1 MKDLLTEE
9 TLELALVAGRP
20 CLDFAN
26 HGQRLLG
33 GSNPYSYFI
42 EFSLASR
49 LISPEEAE
57 RLLLAASQRASQ
69 REALIRRVTVLAEAL
84 KAGFEAL
91 SRGQT
96 PPARSL
102 SLLNRE
108 IRNANANLEIVEE
121 DGSFRWAWRE
131 SSPLALERPLWP
143 IASDAGDLL
152 TQEDP
157 CHLKLCHS
165 DRCRWLFFDT
175 SKNSSRRWCD
185 MAACGNRAKA
195 RRFRERHG
203 APD

>member
-1 MKDLLTEE
+1 MEDFLTEE
-9 TLELALVAGRP
+9 PLELALVAGRP

-26 HGQRLLG
+26 HGQRLLR
-33 GSNPYSYFI
+33 GSSPYAYLI

-69 REALIRRVTVLAEAL
+69 REALIGRVAALAEAL
-84 KAGFEAL
+84 KRGFEAL

-121 DGSFRWAWRE
+121 DGSFRWEWRE

-143 IASDAGDLL
+143 IASDAGDLF
-152 TQEDP
+152 TQEHPSRLKVCHSDP
-157 CHLKLCHS
+157 CH
-165 DRCRWLFFDT
+165 WLFFDT
-175 SKNSSRRWCD
+175 SKNSSRLWCD
-185 MAACGNRAKA
+185 MAVCGNRAKA
-195 RRFRERHG
+195 RRFRKRHG